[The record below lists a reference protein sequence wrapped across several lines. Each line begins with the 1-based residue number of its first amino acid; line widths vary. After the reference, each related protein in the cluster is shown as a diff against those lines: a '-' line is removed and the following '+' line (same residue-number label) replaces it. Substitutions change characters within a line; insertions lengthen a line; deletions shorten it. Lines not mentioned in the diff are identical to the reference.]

1 MSWIN
6 LNNLLSKLNSRPE
19 IKNNF
24 QVQII
29 KKTLSGFG
37 IEDLSLQQKKLFI
50 KTRNP
55 VVAQELSFKKEEI
68 KKEINKRFNEEVI
81 KEIIIKR
88 V

>member
-6 LNNLLSKLNSRPE
+6 LNNLLSKLNRPE
-19 IKNNF
+19 IKTNF
-24 QVQII
+24 QLQII

-37 IEDLSLQQKKLFI
+37 IKDISLQKKKLFLKI
-50 KTRNP
+50 SNP
-55 VVAQELSFKKEEI
+55 VVAHELSFKKEEI

>member
-24 QVQII
+24 QAQII

-37 IEDLSLQQKKLFI
+37 VEDLSLQQKKLFI